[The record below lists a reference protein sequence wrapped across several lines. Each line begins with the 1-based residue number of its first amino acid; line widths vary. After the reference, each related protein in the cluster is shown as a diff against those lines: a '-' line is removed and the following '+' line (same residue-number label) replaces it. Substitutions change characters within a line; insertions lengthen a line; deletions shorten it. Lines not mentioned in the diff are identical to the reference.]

1 MARAPKNVWNI
12 AVMQGSASDP
22 IRTLFKWGRMW
33 DRAPKDRGPDLWSVI
48 YPLVLTTDDFP
59 APSCQALLY
68 MSPSIYKIYTYQ
80 YSNGRTILILAW

>member
-1 MARAPKNVWNI
+1 MARALKNIWNT

-33 DRAPKDRGPDLWSVI
+33 DTAPKDKGPDPWSDI

-59 APSCQALLY
+59 APSRQALVC
-68 MSPSIYKIYTYQ
+68 MPPKI
-80 YSNGRTILILAW
+80 